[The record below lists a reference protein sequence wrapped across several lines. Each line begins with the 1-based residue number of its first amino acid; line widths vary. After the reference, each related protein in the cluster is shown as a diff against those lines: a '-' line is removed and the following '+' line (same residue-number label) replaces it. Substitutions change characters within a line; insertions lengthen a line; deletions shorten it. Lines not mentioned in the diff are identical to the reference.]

1 MDTCACCKALACECT
16 SQAGCWHRRYELSTS
31 KWRVGNCSL
40 ALQDVGSAN
49 LQALEPGR
57 VRLLALNPFCDQASL
72 TLKAGKTEQLVACT
86 DALWAYEPVYRF
98 LRACQLC
105 GCASMSLRRWG
116 QTGIRSASTQY
127 FGLVGPTEQ
136 PRCIKS
142 ALWGASRSF
151 TAPERLLVIATAP
164 TVSAAAKA
172 AKARVRPLL
181 TARASS
187 SDRRRRSADFALCKL
202 RSICATRFAFP
213 LRDCISQ
220 THAVLCLRSRTLGH
234 DHNSGA
240 VA

>member
-1 MDTCACCKALACECT
+1 MGVQICVPLVE
-16 SQAGCWHRRYELSTS
+16 S
-31 KWRVGNCSL
+31 
-40 ALQDVGSAN
+40 
-49 LQALEPGR
+49 
-57 VRLLALNPFCDQASL
+57 LLAPRLHVNVFKEMVTDRDQVREHA
-72 TLKAGKTEQLVACT
+72 V
-86 DALWAYEPVYRF
+86 
-98 LRACQLC
+98 
-105 GCASMSLRRWG
+105 
-116 QTGIRSASTQY
+116 
-127 FGLVGPTEQ
+127 FGLVVPAEQ

-202 RSICATRFAFP
+202 RSICATRFACP

-220 THAVLCLRSRTLGH
+220 THAVLCLRSRSLGH